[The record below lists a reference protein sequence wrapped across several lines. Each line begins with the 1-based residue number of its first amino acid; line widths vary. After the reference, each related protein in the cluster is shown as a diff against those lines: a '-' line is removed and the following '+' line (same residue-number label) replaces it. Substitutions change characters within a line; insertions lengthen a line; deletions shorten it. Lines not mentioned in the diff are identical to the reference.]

1 MADRNIPEINAGSMA
16 DIAFLLLIF
25 WLVTTTLD
33 KDLGLRFRL
42 PQDIKPPPGW
52 IPPDVFERNVLNI
65 ILNSDDHINIEK
77 VDHELADVTRF
88 VQEFYLSEADN
99 MPIRHRVT
107 EARIADTLN
116 KLSILLKNA
125 EQSATSQAQWY
136 QISRY
141 QGHIKEWEGYRQ
153 SRTLLGDF
161 TIMSKRAVIR
171 FQSNNGTSYK
181 AYFSVLDQISAVLR
195 DERNKLAEK
204 HFNITF
210 DHLMKLK
217 DSDPSAREKI
227 RAIRH
232 QLPLKLLEPNPKN
245 F

>member
-25 WLVTTTLD
+25 WLVTTTMD
-33 KDLGLRFRL
+33 KDLGLSFRL
-42 PQDIKPPPGW
+42 PQDVHPPSDW
-52 IPPDVFERNVLNI
+52 IPPVVKDRNVLNI
-65 ILNSDDHINIEK
+65 ILNSNDQVLIEK
-77 VDHELADVTRF
+77 EKHLLSDVTSF
-88 VQEFYLSEADN
+88 VQDFYLSNDDN
-99 MPIRHRVT
+99 MPIRMRVT
-107 EARIADTLN
+107 EAQIADTLG
-116 KLSILLKNA
+116 KLAALVMQA
-125 EQSATSQAQWY
+125 EQNASTKAQWY
-136 QISRY
+136 QVSRY
-141 QGHIKEWEGYRQ
+141 NSHIKEWEAYKE
-153 SRTLLGDF
+153 SRNLLGDF

-181 AYFSVLDQISAVLR
+181 AYFSVLDQISTVLK

-204 HFNITF
+204 HFNMTF

-217 DSDPSAREKI
+217 DTDPTVRNKI

-232 QLPLKLLEPNPKN
+232 QLPLKLLEPDPNN